1 MLVFFKLM
9 MFKSCCLKE
18 KMNNNLAPQKVPLI
32 EKIESENEVDSL
44 NNESIRKIDNRN
56 NFNNL

>member
-1 MLVFFKLM
+1 M
-9 MFKSCCLKE
+9 
-18 KMNNNLAPQKVPLI
+18 I